1 MVLVVLVHGD
11 SQVLL
16 TFPVFFNFVILLEN
30 PDEIHAMFFSDVL
43 NAKVIHKG
51 DSRDLL

>member
-1 MVLVVLVHGD
+1 MVLVVLVHGG

-30 PDEIHAMFFSDVL
+30 PDEIHDIFFSDVL

-51 DSRDLL
+51 DSRGLL